1 MVRRLCLRRGCPET
15 AVHRGYCQLHRL
27 TTSQRGYGAVHQGV
41 RRALSAT
48 LPAPC
53 GYGGEMLY
61 PDEAWV
67 AAHRVDGDPSAGWM
81 VSCPRHNE
89 QAKER

>member
-1 MVRRLCLRRGCPET
+1 MVRRLCLVRGCPYD
-15 AVHRGYCQLHRL
+15 AVHRGYCELHRR

-53 GYGGEMLY
+53 GYCGAMLY

-67 AAHRVDGDPSAGWM
+67 AAHRVDGDPAAGWLVAHPM
-81 VSCPRHNE
+81 CNE
-89 QAKER
+89 RAKER